1 MPQTPI
7 ANHPARLVS
16 AMSLRTKF
24 LLCVWLLFFLLV
36 GLGIHGSSLPVT
48 SAMWSPETEYHGY
61 VSDILLSWIGKGHPS
76 PSRWLMSYP
85 RYVRSDEWAA
95 STPLALAQAAH

>member
-1 MPQTPI
+1 MPQSPM
-7 ANHPARLVS
+7 ANQSTRLLT
-16 AMSLRTKF
+16 AMSMRTKF

-48 SAMWSPETEYHGY
+48 APMWSPEAEYHGY
-61 VSDILLSWIGKGHPS
+61 VSDILLSLIGKGHSS

-95 STPLALAQAAH
+95 STPLAL